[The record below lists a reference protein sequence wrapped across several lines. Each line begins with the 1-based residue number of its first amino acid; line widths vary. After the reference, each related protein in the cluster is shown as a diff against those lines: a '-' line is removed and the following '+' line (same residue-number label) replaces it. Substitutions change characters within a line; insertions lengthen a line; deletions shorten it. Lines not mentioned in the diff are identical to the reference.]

1 MSPQLQLEKK
11 AAAGVYILAGWSRPS
26 ALIGFFVLL
35 SISLAPGSLPE
46 RSRFKGFRS
55 RVSEPMKLVGLT
67 PQEITWATEILTD
80 EREHRS
86 EAQLEQ
92 EGPRAGLSELRKL
105 QEVVEADDVD
115 ALPAAIRA
123 AEVAGVELSEL
134 RFAKAV
140 LQQRL
145 ELRQSHAKE
154 VLQRLVAHQGD
165 SRDLVKLRASVLLA
179 RAYGVH
185 DHDRQAAE
193 DLLKCREAEAR
204 RALPSALKA
213 KHQGSKALPGSETI
227 FGNQIGIPRF
237 RQRFWSE
244 DWSHEIQDDVA
255 FAEQTKIQLVLSEF
269 WPPEIEEDQRM
280 ITASRNN
287 DWRALEKLLH
297 CPRSPNVRDAR
308 GRTPLHHAARNG
320 HLQAMQLLIEAGAE
334 IDVRDTTPKR
344 QTPLLL
350 AALFG
355 HVDCVRFLLESGSHA
370 DLTALQRG
378 AAPLHLAAQNGH
390 VQVIQLLIA
399 AGADRNK
406 ASTDI
411 GATALFIAAQNGHV
425 EVVRLLI
432 EAGVDYDKA
441 TTDDGKTPLHIA
453 AESGH
458 AEVVRLLIEAGVD
471 YDQATRDNGATA
483 LHFAAEQGHVEL
495 VRLLIEAGGDI
506 DKATMDTGEIPLA
519 LWMTAQKNYV
529 EVNDACA
536 SRPRLKESS
545 SPRRSELSP
554 HAGDTTVILRQCSG
568 E

>member
-1 MSPQLQLEKK
+1 MVIEVPEEHHRAGTGLRPLTL
-11 AAAGVYILAGWSRPS
+11 AAQFVLPTEVLCYALLSVFPVYILAGWSRPS

-35 SISLAPGSLPE
+35 SISLAPVLKAPGSLPE

-213 KHQGSKALPGSETI
+213 KHQGSKALPGERRLRFASE
-227 FGNQIGIPRF
+227 
-237 RQRFWSE
+237 
-244 DWSHEIQDDVA
+244 
-255 FAEQTKIQLVLSEF
+255 AERVF
-269 WPPEIEEDQRM
+269 F
-280 ITASRNN
+280 
-287 DWRALEKLLH
+287 
-297 CPRSPNVRDAR
+297 
-308 GRTPLHHAARNG
+308 
-320 HLQAMQLLIEAGAE
+320 
-334 IDVRDTTPKR
+334 TT
-344 QTPLLL
+344 
-350 AALFG
+350 
-355 HVDCVRFLLESGSHA
+355 
-370 DLTALQRG
+370 
-378 AAPLHLAAQNGH
+378 
-390 VQVIQLLIA
+390 
-399 AGADRNK
+399 
-406 ASTDI
+406 
-411 GATALFIAAQNGHV
+411 
-425 EVVRLLI
+425 
-432 EAGVDYDKA
+432 
-441 TTDDGKTPLHIA
+441 
-453 AESGH
+453 
-458 AEVVRLLIEAGVD
+458 
-471 YDQATRDNGATA
+471 
-483 LHFAAEQGHVEL
+483 
-495 VRLLIEAGGDI
+495 
-506 DKATMDTGEIPLA
+506 
-519 LWMTAQKNYV
+519 
-529 EVNDACA
+529 
-536 SRPRLKESS
+536 
-545 SPRRSELSP
+545 
-554 HAGDTTVILRQCSG
+554 
-568 E
+568 